1 MTHVQYLIG
10 KELAGTPGH
19 YRFFYEKRP
28 LEGDEFDSETSDVQ
42 RESLDELA
50 EALVE
55 DALAEGWVGERRLAM
70 HIFVRCGGFTQCADE
85 MGFEFLRERYVGARA
100 YLNLSNG
107 QKKLL
112 YSAIDREIRKR
123 VPLHEGPE

>member
-1 MTHVQYLIG
+1 
-10 KELAGTPGH
+10 
-19 YRFFYEKRP
+19 
-28 LEGDEFDSETSDVQ
+28 
-42 RESLDELA
+42 
-50 EALVE
+50 
-55 DALAEGWVGERRLAM
+55 
-70 HIFVRCGGFTQCADE
+70 